1 MKKDYILKINF
12 IWFLVIYFFE
22 LLVYVYLN
30 LVKKNIDMK

>member
-30 LVKKNIDMK
+30 LVKKI